1 MENIVLNNVT
11 YEFVTTDENEKENRW
26 VALKN
31 INLQINEGEF
41 LCVIG
46 KNGSGKSTLGKLIN
60 GLFLPTIGDVTI
72 YGMNTKIEDN
82 ILDIRKNVGMVFQNP
97 DNQIV
102 ASIVEEDVA
111 FGLENLGIATD
122 EMKKRV
128 DKVLTD
134 LNLEKY
140 RHYSPNKLSG
150 GQKQKLALAGIL
162 AMKPKVIVFDEPTAM
177 LDPIGRKELI
187 DTIVKLNKEEK
198 ITIILITHFMEEIV
212 DSDRVIVM
220 NQGEI
225 VGEYTPKVVFN
236 EVDIS
241 KYGIIPPKIIT
252 IKNELVKNGMKIKND
267 IMNVENLVDEL

>member
-31 INLQINEGEF
+31 INLHINEGEF

-60 GLFLPTIGDVTI
+60 GLYLPTVGDITV
-72 YGMNTKIEDN
+72 YGMNTKIESN

-111 FGLENLGIATD
+111 FGLENLGVSTD
-122 EMKKRV
+122 EMRV
-128 DKVLTD
+128 RVKKVLTD

-225 VGEYTPKVVFN
+225 VGEYTPKEVFN

-241 KYGIIPPKIIT
+241 KYGIIPPKIIA
-252 IKNELVKNGMKIKND
+252 IKNELVKNGINIKND
-267 IMNVENLVDEL
+267 IMNVKNLVDEL

>member
-1 MENIVLNNVT
+1 MENIVLNDVT

-31 INLQINEGEF
+31 INLHINEGDF
-41 LCVIG
+41 VCIIG

-60 GLFLPTIGDVTI
+60 GLYLPTIGDVTI

-134 LNLEKY
+134 LNLEK
-140 RHYSPNKLSG
+140 
-150 GQKQKLALAGIL
+150 
-162 AMKPKVIVFDEPTAM
+162 
-177 LDPIGRKELI
+177 
-187 DTIVKLNKEEK
+187 
-198 ITIILITHFMEEIV
+198 
-212 DSDRVIVM
+212 
-220 NQGEI
+220 
-225 VGEYTPKVVFN
+225 
-236 EVDIS
+236 
-241 KYGIIPPKIIT
+241 
-252 IKNELVKNGMKIKND
+252 
-267 IMNVENLVDEL
+267 

>member
-1 MENIVLNNVT
+1 MESIIINNVT
-11 YEFVTTDENEKENRW
+11 YEFVTTDENEQENRW

-31 INLQINEGEF
+31 INLHINEGEF
-41 LCVIG
+41 LCIIG

-60 GLFLPTIGDVTI
+60 GLYSPTNGDVTV
-72 YGMNTKIEDN
+72 YGMNTKNENN

-102 ASIVEEDVA
+102 ASIVEEDIA
-111 FGLENLGIATD
+111 FGLENLGVPTD
-122 EMKKRV
+122 EMRIRV
-128 DKVLTD
+128 SQVLSD

-140 RHYSPNKLSG
+140 RNYSPNKLSG
-150 GQKQKLALAGIL
+150 GQKQRLALAGIL
-162 AMKPKVIVFDEPTAM
+162 AMKPKVIILDEPTAM

-198 ITIILITHFMEEIV
+198 ITIVLITHFMEEIV
-212 DSDRVIVM
+212 DSDRVVVM
-220 NQGEI
+220 NEGEI
-225 VGEYTPKVVFN
+225 VGEYTPIEVFN

-252 IKNELVKNGMKIKND
+252 IKNELIKNGLNINND
-267 IMNVENLVDEL
+267 IMNVKNLVDEL

>member
-31 INLQINEGEF
+31 INLHINEGEF
-41 LCVIG
+41 VCIIG

-60 GLFLPTIGDVTI
+60 GLYLPTIGDVTI

-225 VGEYTPKVVFN
+225 IGEYTPKEVFN

-241 KYGIIPPKIIT
+241 KYGIIPPKIIA
-252 IKNELVKNGMKIKND
+252 IKNELIKNGLNIKND

>member
-1 MENIVLNNVT
+1 MIKFENVSFKYINENII
-11 YEFVTTDENEKENRW
+11 ENLDLE
-26 VALKN
+26 
-31 INLQINEGEF
+31 ISEGSIIS
-41 LCVIG
+41 VIG
-46 KNGSGKSTLGKLIN
+46 KNGTGKSTFLNLISGIIKPSKGN
-60 GLFLPTIGDVTI
+60 VLIDDL
-72 YGMNTKIEDN
+72 NTKSKKDFIK
-82 ILDIRKNVGMVFQNP
+82 LRKKIGMVFQNP

-225 VGEYTPKVVFN
+225 VGEYTPKEVFN

-241 KYGIIPPKIIT
+241 KYGIIPPKIIV
-252 IKNELVKNGMKIKND
+252 IKNELIKNGVNIKND

>member
-1 MENIVLNNVT
+1 MENIILNNVT

>member
-31 INLQINEGEF
+31 INLHINEGEF
-41 LCVIG
+41 VCIIG

-60 GLFLPTIGDVTI
+60 GLYLPTIGDVTI

-225 VGEYTPKVVFN
+225 VGEYTPKEVFN

-241 KYGIIPPKIIT
+241 KYGIIPPKIIV
-252 IKNELVKNGMKIKND
+252 IKNELIKNGVNIKND

>member
-1 MENIVLNNVT
+1 M
-11 YEFVTTDENEKENRW
+11 
-26 VALKN
+26 
-31 INLQINEGEF
+31 
-41 LCVIG
+41 
-46 KNGSGKSTLGKLIN
+46 
-60 GLFLPTIGDVTI
+60 
-72 YGMNTKIEDN
+72 
-82 ILDIRKNVGMVFQNP
+82 
-97 DNQIV
+97 
-102 ASIVEEDVA
+102 
-111 FGLENLGIATD
+111 
-122 EMKKRV
+122 
-128 DKVLTD
+128 
-134 LNLEKY
+134 
-140 RHYSPNKLSG
+140 SG

-267 IMNVENLVDEL
+267 IMNVENLIDEL

>member
-1 MENIVLNNVT
+1 MENIILNNVT

-241 KYGIIPPKIIT
+241 KYGIILPKIIT

-267 IMNVENLVDEL
+267 IMNVENLIDEL

>member
-31 INLQINEGEF
+31 INLHINEGEF

-60 GLFLPTIGDVTI
+60 GLYLPTIGDITV
-72 YGMNTKIEDN
+72 YGMNTKIESN

-111 FGLENLGIATD
+111 FGLENLCVSTD
-122 EMKKRV
+122 EMRV
-128 DKVLTD
+128 RVKKVLTD

-225 VGEYTPKVVFN
+225 VGEYTPKEVFN

-241 KYGIIPPKIIT
+241 KYGIIPPKIIA
-252 IKNELVKNGMKIKND
+252 IKND
-267 IMNVENLVDEL
+267 IMNVKNLVDEL

>member
-31 INLQINEGEF
+31 INLHINEGEF
-41 LCVIG
+41 VCIIG

-60 GLFLPTIGDVTI
+60 GLYLPTIGDITV
-72 YGMNTKIEDN
+72 YGMNTKIESN

-111 FGLENLGIATD
+111 FGLENLGVSTD
-122 EMKKRV
+122 EMRV
-128 DKVLTD
+128 RVKKVLTD

-225 VGEYTPKVVFN
+225 VGEYTPKEVFN

-241 KYGIIPPKIIT
+241 KYGIIPPKIIA
-252 IKNELVKNGMKIKND
+252 IKNELVKNGINIKND
-267 IMNVENLVDEL
+267 IMNVKNLVDEL

>member
-31 INLQINEGEF
+31 INLHINEGEF

-60 GLFLPTIGDVTI
+60 GLYLPTIGDITV
-72 YGMNTKIEDN
+72 YGMNTKIESN

-111 FGLENLGIATD
+111 FGLENLGVSTD
-122 EMKKRV
+122 EMRV
-128 DKVLTD
+128 IVKKVLTD

-225 VGEYTPKVVFN
+225 VGEYTPKEVFN

-241 KYGIIPPKIIT
+241 KYGIIPPKIIV
-252 IKNELVKNGMKIKND
+252 IKNELVKNGINIKND
-267 IMNVENLVDEL
+267 IMNVNNLVDEL